1 MYQKRCVGCGNAFE
15 AVKPNRKWCSDTCGK
30 RTRRRTSPASQPPV
44 PVRRVDGDE
53 PDPYVQSNRD
63 IAEALGVSLPAELV
77 AALASDDDDRSQNT
91 EDEVAAVALRL
102 ADRFQSAVRGRDW
115 RLCEQLMQALQD
127 LMDDFIDARVV
138 ALLAA

>member
-15 AVKPNRKWCSDTCGK
+15 SLKPNRKWCSDTCGK
-30 RTRRRTSPASQPPV
+30 RTRRRASPVSRPPA

-91 EDEVAAVALRL
+91 EDEVAGVALRL

>member
-1 MYQKRCVGCGNAFE
+1 M
-15 AVKPNRKWCSDTCGK
+15 
-30 RTRRRTSPASQPPV
+30 
-44 PVRRVDGDE
+44 
-53 PDPYVQSNRD
+53 QSNRD

-91 EDEVAAVALRL
+91 EDEVAGVALRL